1 MDPAWAS
8 VPSPL
13 CLATGPGLRGEVSMR
28 LRKVGDQL
36 LAVETLWS
44 SGTNEDDLI
53 PFFRT
58 AGEE

>member
-13 CLATGPGLRGEVSMR
+13 CLVRGLGLQREVSMR